1 MLMRIP
7 DEKKL
12 PHVPVVT
19 PLSGQPERRLASA
32 AALIERTERE
42 ERQRHLG
49 MVLWLTGYSGAGK
62 TTMAHLMERRLF
74 DQGCSVTVLDGDVMR
89 MGLNRDLD
97 FSDAGRSEN
106 IRRVA
111 ETAKLMVNSGMVCLC
126 AFISPTEAQRQAARK
141 IIGPD
146 DFREVFVN
154 CSLETCV
161 ERDVK
166 GFYRK
171 ALAGKI
177 ANYTGI
183 SSNYEPPV
191 APDYVIET
199 EEYTTEFCADALSR
213 YILGEIALRR

>member
-1 MLMRIP
+1 MLMRSP

-12 PHVPVVT
+12 PHVPVA
-19 PLSGQPERRLASA
+19 PALSGQAERHLASA
-32 AALIERTERE
+32 ATLIGRAERE
-42 ERQRHLG
+42 ERQGHLG
-49 MVLWLTGYSGAGK
+49 MVFWFTGYSGAGK
-62 TTMAHLMERRLF
+62 TTMARLMERHLF
-74 DQGCSVTVLDGDVMR
+74 DMGCAVTVLDGDIMR

-97 FSDAGRSEN
+97 FTDAGRSEN

-126 AFISPTEAQRQAARK
+126 AFISPTEAQRQAAK
-141 IIGPD
+141 EIIGPE

-183 SSNYEPPV
+183 SSGYEPPL

-199 EEYTTEFCADALSR
+199 EEYTPEFCADALSG
-213 YILGEIALRR
+213 YILREIAPER